1 MMRKVDEKS
10 EAKISE
16 IMTAEEVTK
25 YIGFSKKTIR
35 NWTSEEKI
43 PHVKLGNAVRYR
55 KTQIDNWLDAKE

>member
-16 IMTAEEVTK
+16 IMTAEEVAK

-35 NWTSEEKI
+35 NWTSERKI
-43 PHVKLGNAVRYR
+43 PYVKLGNAVRYR

>member
-1 MMRKVDEKS
+1 MRKVDEKS

-16 IMTAEEVTK
+16 IMTAEEVAK

-35 NWTSEEKI
+35 NWTSERKI
-43 PHVKLGNAVRYR
+43 PYVKLGNAVRYR